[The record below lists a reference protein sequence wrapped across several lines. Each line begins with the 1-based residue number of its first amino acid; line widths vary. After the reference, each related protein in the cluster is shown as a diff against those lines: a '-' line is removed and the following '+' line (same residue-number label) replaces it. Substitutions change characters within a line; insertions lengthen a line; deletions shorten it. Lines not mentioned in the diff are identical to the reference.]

1 MWVDLCTRQGSFIEL
16 QVDSDHPSHG
26 HVGCSLLIQTAV
38 IKVCVGGGGGG
49 CVDVLIIVI
58 NHFCLFSAKGILHK
72 T

>member
-38 IKVCVGGGGGG
+38 IKVCVGGSGWLCE
-49 CVDVLIIVI
+49 CVDNCYTSFLSV
-58 NHFCLFSAKGILHK
+58 FS
-72 T
+72 